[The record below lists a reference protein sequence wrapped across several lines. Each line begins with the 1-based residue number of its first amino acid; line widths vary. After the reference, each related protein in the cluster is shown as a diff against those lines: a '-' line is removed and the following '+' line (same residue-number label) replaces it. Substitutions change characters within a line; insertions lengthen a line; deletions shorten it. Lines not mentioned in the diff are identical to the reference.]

1 MALAGLD
8 MAAWDA
14 LARQS
19 NLSLCETAWWRSGY
33 AYPGY
38 ASLRGWDTHELTVE
52 AANAALQGFRAIK
65 LKFGHPSL
73 AAEKA
78 VYDAVRSTIGNDME
92 IFVDP
97 NHAFSVPSLGA
108 RQTLCRLGNLWLE
121 EPIRADDLMVH
132 QTIRR
137 AVPHLAIQRGEN
149 DWGQAISPDRSRTM
163 LVSFDAGRDEDWRSD
178 GVDPCDSTSG
188 RSRNSGQQ
196 PYLRGGQRHLLAATA
211 NRHWLEWL
219 DIAAPVIAEGRPSL
233 ENGIVKAHTGPGIGL
248 RWAEDAVRRFHA

>member
-19 NLSLCETAWWRSGY
+19 NLSLCEQLGGDPDMRIPA
-33 AYPGY
+33 Y

-97 NHAFSVPSLGA
+97 NQAFSVP
-108 RQTLCRLGNLWLE
+108 
-121 EPIRADDLMVH
+121 
-132 QTIRR
+132 
-137 AVPHLAIQRGEN
+137 
-149 DWGQAISPDRSRTM
+149 
-163 LVSFDAGRDEDWRSD
+163 
-178 GVDPCDSTSG
+178 
-188 RSRNSGQQ
+188 
-196 PYLRGGQRHLLAATA
+196 
-211 NRHWLEWL
+211 
-219 DIAAPVIAEGRPSL
+219 RP
-233 ENGIVKAHTGPGIGL
+233 
-248 RWAEDAVRRFHA
+248 